1 MQTEKIEAS
10 LKDILSLHEDL
21 LQLSFE
27 KKDILIKGD
36 TDQLR
41 VITGKEQKFIKAI
54 QKKDQELQLNCNNF
68 LGSEPMK
75 ATLNDVIKMVDDQ
88 TKEILIE
95 IKQKLVEVL
104 GLIKTQNDTNQQLIN
119 QSLQFIEV
127 SLDLLKPD
135 IDTYNYNRSETKNPY
150 PKEGF
155 SIFESKI

>member
-68 LGSEPMK
+68 LGSELMK

-135 IDTYNYNRSETKNPY
+135 IDTYNYNRSETKSPY

>member
-41 VITGKEQKFIKAI
+41 VITGKEQKYIKAI

-68 LGSEPMK
+68 LGNESTQT
-75 ATLNDVIKMVDDQ
+75 TLNDVIKMVDDQ
-88 TKEILIE
+88 TKEILME

-119 QSLQFIEV
+119 QALQFIEV

-150 PKEGF
+150 QKEGF

>member
-41 VITGKEQKFIKAI
+41 VITSKEQKYIKAI

-68 LGSEPMK
+68 LGNESTQT
-75 ATLNDVIKMVDDQ
+75 TLNDVIKMVDDQ
-88 TKEILIE
+88 TKEILME

-150 PKEGF
+150 QKEGF

>member
-41 VITGKEQKFIKAI
+41 VITGKEQKYIKAI

-68 LGSEPMK
+68 LGNVSTQT
-75 ATLNDVIKMVDDQ
+75 TLNDVIKMVDDQ
-88 TKEILIE
+88 TKEILME

-150 PKEGF
+150 QKEGF